1 MVLEQCRKLVIK
13 PLYFTTLAIILH
25 RYGVVRFFKILF
37 IIILVMT
44 PLVAAITAG
53 GYFYLNPKLPSI
65 EGLSNVQLQVPLR
78 IYSSDGVLMGEFGE
92 KRRSPKKLE
101 EIPDL
106 MLQAFLSAEDDRFF
120 DHPGVDYQGILRA
133 VVNLLKTGERGQGG
147 STITMQLARNFY
159 LSSEKTYLRKLNEIL
174 LALKIERELDKEKI
188 LELYLNKI
196 YLGNRSYGV
205 AAAAQIYYGFDLEE
219 LSLAQIAMIAGLP
232 KAPST
237 YNPIINPER
246 ALIRRNY
253 VLSRMHQLEFITTA
267 EYDEQRD
274 APVTAKRHRSALGVH
289 APYVNEMAR
298 AEIVKQFGDE
308 AYIRGLKVYTTIN
321 KRLQQAANDSI
332 WNGLVSYD
340 KRHGYR
346 GVVRHIELTAEDEAV
361 TEQEVITEKVA
372 DEDAT
377 NDSQSELI
385 SILKDDGN
393 YGRFMPALILSVN
406 DDISVDTHAGAKV
419 NTGKNDKASAEAIA
433 KDQRSAIALLKDG
446 NQVRIPWSGIQ
457 WARQYISVNRV
468 GNELQK
474 ISEVINPGDVVWL
487 AHDSVTGWSLAQ
499 IPQVQG
505 ALVSVDPN
513 TGAIQSLVGGFD
525 FEHSKFN
532 RVVQAKRQAGSG
544 FKPIIYAAA
553 LDEKYTPASLIN
565 DAPVVFEDAVL
576 EGAWRPEN
584 YSGKTY
590 GPTRLRMALYKSRN
604 LVSIRILRSIGI
616 RQAKLFAQNFGLNSD
631 ELPHDLSLS
640 LGSAELSPLQLSRIY
655 SVFANG
661 GYLTEPYLI
670 QRIEDADGSTLFEAD
685 PAVACTSCVIAEQSW
700 AEQKWSPDIV
710 EDDSLT
716 KLPKQAER
724 TLEPRL
730 AFQMNSIL
738 QDVVLRGTGRRAL
751 ALGRK
756 DLAGK
761 TGTTNDQRDAWFNG
775 YNPDLVTTTWMGFDQ
790 LKPLGN
796 KETAAHAAL
805 PIWVDYMKV
814 ALAGKP
820 ERQLARPDG
829 LVTMKINA
837 ETGQAATDED
847 TNTVFEIFRKERAP
861 TAGSDVP
868 VEVPTSGGDATAI
881 PEQLF

>member
-1 MVLEQCRKLVIK
+1 M
-13 PLYFTTLAIILH
+13 
-25 RYGVVRFFKILF
+25 
-37 IIILVMT
+37 LVMT
-44 PLVAAITAG
+44 SLFALIAAG
-53 GYFYLNPKLPSI
+53 GYFYLNPRLPSI

-78 IYSSDGVLMGEFGE
+78 IYSSDGALMGEFGE
-92 KRRSPKKLE
+92 KRRTPKTLDE
-101 EIPDL
+101 VPEL
-106 MLQAFLSAEDDRFF
+106 MKQAFLSAEDDRFF
-120 DHPGVDYQGILRA
+120 EHPGVDYQGILRA
-133 VVNLLKTGERGQGG
+133 VMNLILTGERGQGG

-205 AAAAQIYYGFDLEE
+205 AAASQIYYGVKLEE

-237 YNPIINPER
+237 FNPIINPER
-246 ALIRRNY
+246 ATIRRNY
-253 VLSRMHQLEFITTA
+253 VLSRMQQLEYITTA
-267 EYDEQRD
+267 QYDEMII
-274 APVTAKRHRSALGVH
+274 APVTAVRHRSALGVY

-298 AEIVKQFGDE
+298 TEIVKQFGDE
-308 AYIRGLKVYTTIN
+308 AYVRGLKVYTTIN

-332 WNGLVSYD
+332 WNGLVAYD

-346 GVVRHIELTAEDEAV
+346 GVVRHVDLNPETNNAAAAAATAEESSLEEEPLEEEAL
-361 TEQEVITEKVA
+361 
-372 DEDAT
+372 DL
-377 NDSQSELI
+377 QSV
-385 SILKDDGN
+385 LKDDGN
-393 YGRFMPALILSVN
+393 YGHFMPALILSVN
-406 DDISVDTHAGAKV
+406 DE
-419 NTGKNDKASAEAIA
+419 NTASEKQAPTDEKAAEDPMVE
-433 KDQRSAIALLKDG
+433 DQRFAIALLKDG
-446 NQVRIPWSGIQ
+446 NQIRLPWSGIQ
-457 WARQYISVNRV
+457 WAREYVSVNRL
-468 GNELQK
+468 GAELK
-474 ISEVINPGDVVWL
+474 TVSEVIKPGDVVWL
-487 AHDSVTGWSLAQ
+487 AHDAVTGWSLAQ
-499 IPQVQG
+499 IPEVQG
-505 ALVSVDPN
+505 ALVSVKPN
-513 TGAIQSLVGGFD
+513 TGAIQALIGGFD

-553 LDEKYTPASLIN
+553 LDKKYTPASLIN
-565 DAPVVFEDAVL
+565 DAPVVFEDETL
-576 EGAWRPEN
+576 EGAWRPQN
-584 YSGKTY
+584 YSGKTF

-604 LVSIRILRSIGI
+604 LVSIRVLRSIGLKHAT
-616 RQAKLFAQNFGLNSD
+616 QYAKNFGLNSD
-631 ELPHDLSLS
+631 ELRYDLSLA
-640 LGSAELSPLQLSRIY
+640 LGSAELSPLQMSRVY

-661 GYLTEPYLI
+661 GYLTKPYLI
-670 QRIEDADGSTLFEAD
+670 QRIEDADGSTLYEAD
-685 PAVACTSCVIAEQSW
+685 PAVACTSCVIAEQ
-700 AEQKWSPDIV
+700 KWSTDIV
-710 EDDSLT
+710 EEESLA

-775 YNPDLVTTTWMGFDQ
+775 YNPDLVTTTWIGFDQ

-796 KETAAHAAL
+796 KETAARAAL
-805 PIWVDYMKV
+805 PVWIDFMKV

-820 ERQLARPDG
+820 EKQLARPDG
-829 LVTMKINA
+829 LVTIKINA
-837 ETGQAATDED
+837 ETGQAATDAD
-847 TNTVFEIFRKERAP
+847 TNTVFEMFRKEKVP
-861 TAGSDVP
+861 TADSATP
-868 VEVPTSGGDATAI
+868 AEIPASGEDASAI